1 MGTQVPS
8 EPRSPRVNRGHLTSA
23 ATALAAGEQ
32 PRRRAVGA
40 KMERRQGA
48 REAAPAATQWTHLT
62 VARATQPR
70 ARVDQARAARAL
82 GEGGGGGGGGE
93 GRPGSSPAQAPP
105 PLGLAGAH
113 LGEPRALRGVGGGW
127 GRGGRAARAPP
138 LVTRTSARAPPPPP
152 RPSPSRG
159 PGARPC

>member
-40 KMERRQGA
+40 KMEMRQGA

-93 GRPGSSPAQAPP
+93 GRPGSSPAPGPAPARPRKSP
-105 PLGLAGAH
+105 PRGAAG
-113 LGEPRALRGVGGGW
+113 LRGVGGGW
-127 GRGGRAARAPP
+127 GRGGRAARASP
-138 LVTRTSARAPPPPP
+138 LVTRNSARAPPPGP